1 MVLTLSVKTA
11 GVKFLRKERLK
22 KKEDFVRLF
31 QDGFRYHSKQ
41 YSLIVGRNNLDFVR
55 LAASIRKSVGNAV
68 VRNYEKRVCREIFRN
83 RKGKFGHGYD
93 VLIIIKHP
101 TGKFQKSRD
110 TLENLFTKALY

>member
-1 MVLTLSVKTA
+1 MSSEKE

-31 QDGFRYHSKQ
+31 QEGFRYHSKQ
-41 YSLIVGRNNLDFVR
+41 YSLIVGRNNLNLVR
-55 LAASIRKSVGNAV
+55 LAVSIKKSVGNAV

-83 RKGKFGHGYD
+83 RKGNFKRGYD

-101 TGKFQKSRD
+101 TGKFHKSKS
-110 TLENLFTKALY
+110 TLEDLFAHALY